1 MAIDHHHLISS
12 MMYQVSYSHTG
23 SMKSICAQ
31 EYVQADNTNEAWV
44 MGDCKAIGNEVV
56 VSVQPM
62 FNSLGGKFQTG
73 TY

>member
-1 MAIDHHHLISS
+1 MAIDHHHLIST

-31 EYVQADNTNEAWV
+31 EYVEAQNTNAAWV

-62 FNSLGGKFQTG
+62 FNCLGGKFQTG